1 MEKSD
6 ECKGLIS
13 VVMLCFKS
21 CTIFMFKI
29 MRKLYAKFCML
40 SFHLWIIIRP
50 HNNLPHNHAGKGVW
64 GGSLT
69 YATYLHSPR
78 KSPHSSE
85 CVTEAPGDSGWSRG
99 NSCIPGVLSPSSLR
113 LRFSHLHLHTTQC
126 CPGPPA
132 VQFLW

>member
-29 MRKLYAKFCML
+29 MRKLYSKFCML
-40 SFHLWIIIRP
+40 SFHLWIKIRP
-50 HNNLPHNHAGKGVW
+50 HNHLPHNHAGKGVR

-69 YATYLHSPR
+69 YTTYLHSPR

-85 CVTEAPGDSGWSRG
+85 CVTEAPGDWMEQRKL
-99 NSCIPGVLSPSSLR
+99 PASLV
-113 LRFSHLHLHTTQC
+113 C
-126 CPGPPA
+126 
-132 VQFLW
+132 

>member
-1 MEKSD
+1 
-6 ECKGLIS
+6 
-13 VVMLCFKS
+13 
-21 CTIFMFKI
+21 MFKI
-29 MRKLYAKFCML
+29 MRKLYSKFCML

-50 HNNLPHNHAGKGVW
+50 HNHLPHNHAGKGVR

-69 YATYLHSPR
+69 YTTYLHSPR

-113 LRFSHLHLHTTQC
+113 LRVLHLHFYTPRSAALALQQCSFCGNLDFFHCSMKYTQIIHYFM
-126 CPGPPA
+126 
-132 VQFLW
+132 Q